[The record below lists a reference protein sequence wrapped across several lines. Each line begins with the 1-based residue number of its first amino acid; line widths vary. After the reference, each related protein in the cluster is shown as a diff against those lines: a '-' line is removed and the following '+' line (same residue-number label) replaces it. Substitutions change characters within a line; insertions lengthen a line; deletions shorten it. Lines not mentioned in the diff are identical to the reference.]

1 MISVLGRT
9 LEFWKKHPAW
19 LPAVGILG
27 LVLFNAVADW
37 MRNPAG
43 GIAGAGTF
51 LHITMQDG
59 VPAGHLIAVLYYG
72 GAIAI
77 VAIGMTPVIATGG
90 VDLSVGSVMAMA
102 GAAGAAAVTHDMG
115 GWAGLAAGVA
125 MGLVCGAWNGA
136 LVCGLGLQPFVA
148 TLVLMVAGRG
158 VAQMI
163 TGSSVTTFHDPV
175 IEYLGLGRPACL
187 PLPMPFLLA
196 AGLLAITAAAL
207 RSTALGLFV
216 EAVGGNA
223 EAARLAGVRSKAVTM
238 GAYLFCGA
246 CAGLAGLIAAAD
258 IKGADPFN
266 AGRNAELQ
274 AIFAVVAGGTALSGG
289 RLSILGAFAGA
300 LLLQCLTTTMYARDV
315 SADVAPLPEALV
327 ILLVC
332 ALGSMTLREWV
343 RRRAV
348 QVGGRHT

>member
-1 MISVLGRT
+1 MISTLGRV
-9 LEFWKKHPAW
+9 LELWKKHPAW
-19 LPAVGILG
+19 LPVVGIVG
-27 LVLFNAVADW
+27 LIMFNAVADW

-43 GIAGAGTF
+43 GLTGAGTF
-51 LHITMQDG
+51 LHITMQDA

-77 VAIGMTPVIATGG
+77 LAIGMTPVIATGG

-102 GAAGAAAVTHDMG
+102 AAAGAAAVTHDMG
-115 GWAGLAAGVA
+115 GWAGVAAGVG
-125 MGLVCGAWNGA
+125 MGVLCGAWNGA
-136 LVCGLGLQPFVA
+136 LVCALGLQPFVA

-158 VAQMI
+158 LAQMI

-175 IEYLGLGRPACL
+175 IEYLGLGRPAWL
-187 PLPMPFLLA
+187 PLPMPFLMA
-196 AGLLAITAAAL
+196 SALLTVTAAAL
-207 RSTALGLFV
+207 RWSALGLFV
-216 EAVGGNA
+216 EAVGANS
-223 EAARLAGVRSKAVTM
+223 EAARLAGVRSKAVTL
-238 GAYLFCGA
+238 GAYIFCGA

-266 AGRNAELQ
+266 AGKNAELQ

-332 ALGSMTLREWV
+332 GLGSATLREWV
-343 RRRAV
+343 RLRSLRIR
-348 QVGGRHT
+348 GRST